1 MVSGT
6 FFITWYFLTR
16 NMPKAKNLIEI
27 LNSKPIVKVCGAFD
41 AMSAKLVEFHG
52 FDAVWAGSFAISAT
66 HAVPDAS
73 ILTMTEFFNAAS
85 NMAETCK
92 IPVIADCDTGYGGP
106 SNVNHMVK
114 KYENAGIAA
123 ICMEDKT
130 FPKQNSL
137 LENGQNDL
145 ISEKEFVAKIIAA
158 KEAKQNKD
166 FTIIARVEALISGAG
181 MNEALK
187 RATAY
192 EKAGADAILIH
203 SKKKTPEEVFE
214 FAESWKGNSPVIV
227 IPTTYDSVSLDELI
241 SHKIKMVI
249 HANQTLRAAHASIS
263 RTLKQMIDSNSLS
276 EVKEE
281 ISSME
286 DIFHLQEMYSIK
298 EKEKELESEL
308 KKLGYIN

>member
-1 MVSGT
+1 
-6 FFITWYFLTR
+6 
-16 NMPKAKNLIEI
+16 MPTAKNLAEL

-73 ILTMTEFFNAAS
+73 ILTMTEFFDAAS

-106 SNVNHMVK
+106 SNVSHMVR

-123 ICMEDKT
+123 ICIEDKT

-137 LENGQNDL
+137 LKNGQNDL

-214 FAESWKGNSPVIV
+214 FAESWKGNSPIIV

-249 HANQTLRAAHASIS
+249 HANQTLRAAHASMS
-263 RTLKQMIDSNSLS
+263 RILKQMINSNSLS

-286 DIFHLQEMYSIK
+286 DIFHLQEMFNIQ
-298 EKEKELESEL
+298 EKEKEIENEL
-308 KKLGYIN
+308 KKLGYIG

>member
-1 MVSGT
+1 MKT
-6 FFITWYFLTR
+6 T
-16 NMPKAKNLIEI
+16 EI
-27 LNSKPIVKVCGAFD
+27 LRNAMKTKHIVKVGGAFD
-41 AMSAKLVEFHG
+41 VMSAKLIELHG
-52 FDAVWAGSFAISAT
+52 FDAIWAGSFGISAT
-66 HAVPDAS
+66 HGVPDAS
-73 ILTMTEFFNAAS
+73 ILTMTEFFDAAS
-85 NMAETCK
+85 KMAETCK

-106 SNVNHMVK
+106 NNVSHMTR
-114 KYENAGIAA
+114 KYENAGIAS
-123 ICMEDKT
+123 ICIEDKT

-158 KEAKQNKD
+158 KEAKQDKN
-166 FTIIARVEALISGAG
+166 FMIIARIEALISGAG
-181 MNEALK
+181 MGEALK

-214 FAESWKGNSPVIV
+214 FTESWKGNSPIIV
-227 IPTTYDSVSLDELI
+227 IPTTYNSVSLDELI

-249 HANQTLRAAHASIS
+249 HANQTLRAAHASMS
-263 RTLKQMIDSNSLS
+263 RILKQMINSNSLS

-286 DIFHLQEMYSIK
+286 DIFELQEMYDIK
-298 EKEKELESEL
+298 TKEKELEKEL
-308 KKLGYIN
+308 KKLGYIS

>member
-1 MVSGT
+1 MKSE
-6 FFITWYFLTR
+6 LLR
-16 NMPKAKNLIEI
+16 KDLESKSI
-27 LNSKPIVKVCGAFD
+27 LKVGGAFD
-41 AMSAKLVEFHG
+41 AMSAKLVEFYG

-73 ILTMTEFFNAAS
+73 ILTMTEFFDAAS

-106 SNVNHMVK
+106 SNVSHMVR

-123 ICMEDKT
+123 ICIEDKT

-158 KEAKQNKD
+158 KEAKQDKN
-166 FTIIARVEALISGAG
+166 FMIIARIEALISGAG
-181 MNEALK
+181 MDEALK

-214 FAESWKGNSPVIV
+214 FAELWKGNSPIVV
-227 IPTTYDSVSLDELI
+227 IPTTYNSVSLDELI
-241 SHKIKMVI
+241 SHKIKIVI
-249 HANQTLRAAHASIS
+249 HANQTLRAAHASMS
-263 RTLKQMIDSNSLS
+263 RILKQMINSNSLS

-286 DIFHLQEMYSIK
+286 DIFELQEMYNIK
-298 EKEKELESEL
+298 DKEKELEEEL